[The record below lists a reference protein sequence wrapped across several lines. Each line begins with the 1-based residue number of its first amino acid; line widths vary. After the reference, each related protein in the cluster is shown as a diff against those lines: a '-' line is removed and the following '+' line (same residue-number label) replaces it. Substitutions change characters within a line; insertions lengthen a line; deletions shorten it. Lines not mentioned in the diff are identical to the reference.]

1 MAFIIDVPE
10 DPAVEWM
17 ADCKNAHPQTGSPDY
32 WSIIESNVI
41 QWAKDLTV
49 SSFWSD
55 TGRELDKWRTDYR
68 AATGSTL
75 LSQPRLPDFT
85 PKTIESILNKLQRK
99 YPNDKLTDAFVG
111 PYPIPR
117 IGDMVR
123 VRLTCSYLD
132 GVEFLANKLME
143 LAKST
148 GTIAVHEKQGKIEG
162 YYAQHINISQDVM
175 LKVAGAIAL
184 VRVDCEIQIATD
196 MSTKMWD
203 TSHGLY
209 ERVRGQPTEAESW
222 QWKHSDPRFISNQLG
237 HLVHLVDG
245 LLIQLRE
252 STKYRK

>member
-1 MAFIIDVPE
+1 MRFVKDLSGDPTAKWNMACAE
-10 DPAVEWM
+10 L
-17 ADCKNAHPQTGSPDY
+17 HPQTAKPDY
-32 WSIIESNVI
+32 WTIIESNVN
-41 QWAKDLTV
+41 QWAKELTV
-49 SSFWSD
+49 SSFWSQ
-55 TGRELDKWRTDYR
+55 TGRDLDKWRTEYH

-75 LSQPRLPDFT
+75 LSQARLPDFV
-85 PKTIESILNKLQRK
+85 PKSKDSIANKLQRK
-99 YPNDKLTDAFVG
+99 YPRDKLKDAFTG
-111 PYPIPR
+111 KYPIPN

-143 LAKST
+143 LAKSMDVN
-148 GTIAVHEKQGKIEG
+148 AAHEKQGKIEG

-175 LKVAGAIAL
+175 LKVAGVSAV
-184 VRVDCEIQIATD
+184 VRIECEIQIATD

-209 ERVRGQPTEAESW
+209 EHIRGQPSEAESW

-252 STKYRK
+252 STKNRN

>member
-1 MAFIIDVPE
+1 MAFIIDLSGNPSS
-10 DPAVEWM
+10 EWYE
-17 ADCKNAHPQTGSPDY
+17 ACAKVYPQTGSPDY
-32 WSIIESNVI
+32 WKIVESNVI

-55 TGRELDKWRTDYR
+55 TGGALDKWRTEYR
-68 AATGSTL
+68 GITGSTL
-75 LSQPRLPDFT
+75 LSQVKLPDFV
-85 PKTIESILNKLQRK
+85 PKSKESITDKLERK
-99 YPNDKLTDAFVG
+99 YPVDQLEGAFLG
-111 PYPIPR
+111 EYPIPN

-132 GVEFLANKLME
+132 GVEFLASKLME
-143 LAKST
+143 LAKSAGVT
-148 GTIAVHEKQGKIEG
+148 AIHEKQGKIEG
-162 YYAQHINISQDVM
+162 YYAQHINITQDVM
-175 LKVAGAIAL
+175 LKIAGHTILIRISA
-184 VRVDCEIQIATD
+184 EIQIATD

-209 ERVRGQPTEAESW
+209 ERTRGQPMEAENW

-252 STKYRK
+252 STKRRK